1 MALLDFQGGW
11 SNKLRPFWFQGIYES
26 SAYTVIARMAKLC
39 YNKNIRPIDLGPGGD
54 KLQYEGPTWAEIDL
68 DAIAHNTRQLKK
80 LVGEKTELMAVVKA
94 NAYGHGAVPV
104 TRTVLKG
111 GGSRLAVNRVSEG
124 VQLRQAGI
132 TAPILVLGYA
142 PPAEAE
148 TIVQHDL
155 TPTVNTQE
163 LALSLSK
170 ASVAHGR
177 ETAVHVKVDT
187 GLGRFGLLPEEV
199 VAFVK
204 GLMKLAALRLEG
216 IWTHFATADE
226 ADKSY
231 TYRQFGIYQQVVER
245 LGGEGIHFPLHHVA
259 NSAATLDL
267 PETHLDMVR
276 CGITLYGLYP
286 STEVSRPIALRPAMS
301 LKSRVARIRT
311 LPAGS
316 SISYGRTYTTSRPTP
331 AALIPLG
338 YGDGFHRLLS
348 NRGAVLIRGK
358 RAPII
363 GRVCMDQFAVDVS
376 GIEGVQQ
383 DDEVVVIGRQGEEEI
398 SAEEVAAWA
407 STINYEVV
415 TAITARVP
423 RVYIEGG

>member
-1 MALLDFQGGW
+1 
-11 SNKLRPFWFQGIYES
+11 
-26 SAYTVIARMAKLC
+26 
-39 YNKNIRPIDLGPGGD
+39 
-54 KLQYEGPTWAEIDL
+54 
-68 DAIAHNTRQLKK
+68 RQLKR

-104 TRTVLKG
+104 ARTVLRSG
-111 GGSRLAVNRVSEG
+111 ASRLAVNRVIEG

-132 TAPILVLGYA
+132 AAPILVLGYA
-142 PPAEAE
+142 CPGEAEA
-148 TIVQHDL
+148 IVQHDL

-163 LALSLSK
+163 LALALSK
-170 ASVAHGR
+170 ASVARGK
-177 ETAVHVKVDT
+177 ETPVHVKVDT

-204 GLMKLAALRLEG
+204 GLLRLAALRLEG

-226 ADKSY
+226 ADKGY
-231 TYRQFGIYQQVVER
+231 THRQFETYRQVVER
-245 LGGEGIHFPLHHVA
+245 LEGEGIHFPLHHVA

-316 SISYGRTYTTSRPTP
+316 SISYGRTYTTRRPTP
-331 AALIPLG
+331 IALIPLG

-348 NRGAVLIRGK
+348 NRGAVLIGGK
-358 RAPII
+358 RASIV
-363 GRVCMDQFAVDVS
+363 GRVCMDQFMVDVS
-376 GIEGVQQ
+376 GIEGVQE
-383 DDEVVVIGRQGEEEI
+383 DDEVVVIGRQGGEEI

-407 STINYEVV
+407 ETINYEVV

-423 RVYIEGG
+423 RVYIGGGDAKRVDRAAAQ